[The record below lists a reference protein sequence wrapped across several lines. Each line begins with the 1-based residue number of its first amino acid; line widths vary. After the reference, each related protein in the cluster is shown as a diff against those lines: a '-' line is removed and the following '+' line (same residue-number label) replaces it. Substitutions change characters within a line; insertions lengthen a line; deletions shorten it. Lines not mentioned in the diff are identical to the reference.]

1 MSQTGQ
7 YRHVYRQNF
16 PDEGGSKRAQ
26 VDGSGNCG
34 KEKVPVVQGLIE
46 AIQMAPDGDG
56 GLRTV
61 AERANWRSQQD
72 SNLQP
77 TE

>member
-1 MSQTGQ
+1 MPQTAQ
-7 YRHVYRQNF
+7 YRHVYREIF
-16 PDEGGSKRAQ
+16 PDEGGYRRAQ
-26 VDGSGNCG
+26 VDGRGNCG
-34 KEKVPVVQGLIE
+34 KQKVPVVQGLLKE
-46 AIQMAPDGDG
+46 IQMAADGDE

-61 AERANWRSQQD
+61 AEGADWRSQQD